1 MFDVGFSEILVLAV
15 VALVVLGPEKL
26 PHAAR
31 MAGAWVARI
40 RRTVI
45 QVQAEIESEVAASEM
60 RERIKQELAK
70 AKANS
75 PVAEIEAELKA
86 IETDIRQPDS
96 QATVSSSTPTASA
109 PDKP

>member
-1 MFDVGFSEILVLAV
+1 MFDVGFGELLVLAI

-31 MAGAWVARI
+31 MAGAWIGRI

-60 RERIKQELAK
+60 RERIKTELAK
-70 AKANS
+70 AKANTAAADIE
-75 PVAEIEAELKA
+75 AEFKRIEAELRESA
-86 IETDIRQPDS
+86 AP
-96 QATVSSSTPTASA
+96 PTAA
-109 PDKP
+109 PQKTDTP